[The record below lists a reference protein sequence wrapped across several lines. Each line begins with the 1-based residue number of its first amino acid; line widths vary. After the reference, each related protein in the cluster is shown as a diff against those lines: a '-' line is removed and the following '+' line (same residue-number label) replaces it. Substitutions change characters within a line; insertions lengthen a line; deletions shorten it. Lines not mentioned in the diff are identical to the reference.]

1 MIISQDESL
10 GPLGSASKKAHTIG
24 CIRQGKGIFYL
35 IGHFIRRFFLR
46 VNWNS
51 LAASKYRMHRRVNR

>member
-24 CIRQGKGIFYL
+24 CIRQGKGILYL
-35 IGHFIRRFFLR
+35 IGNFKRTFSFLR

-51 LAASKYRMHRRVNR
+51 LAASRY

>member
-35 IGHFIRRFFLR
+35 IGHFIRRFFFESQLE
-46 VNWNS
+46 
-51 LAASKYRMHRRVNR
+51 